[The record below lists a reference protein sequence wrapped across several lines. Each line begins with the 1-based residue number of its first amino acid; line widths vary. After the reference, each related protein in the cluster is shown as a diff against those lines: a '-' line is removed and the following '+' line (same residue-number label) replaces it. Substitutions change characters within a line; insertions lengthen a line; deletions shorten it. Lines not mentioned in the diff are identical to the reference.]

1 MMYNSVERKIAMI
14 NLGLENEEVEFKK
27 TTSEIDAALLSIGAM
42 LNKKGKGRIYFGVKN
57 NGDVIGQQIGDS
69 TLRDISRKISES
81 IRPMIYPSIYEMAE
95 NHGVIVV
102 EFNGNDRP
110 YSVNGKFYI
119 RSSDEDRQMD
129 IKELLKEI
137 NHTDSSNSIW
147 EKMDSDETLD
157 DIDENLLREYILK
170 ANRCGRI
177 KEEYTSAKE
186 VMSKLGLYNGNHINN
201 AGKILFSK
209 NKPLVLQLGV
219 FASDEMLSYID
230 IDRQRGNLFELIDKE
245 EQYIRQHM
253 DYAAEIVEFKRVE
266 EPEIPLD
273 AIREIVLNS
282 FCHSSFDL
290 SVNNKVYL
298 TPTRIVIFN
307 PGTFPAG
314 YTPDDFAYNG
324 VMSVLRNPLISQI
337 LYYSNEIDAWSSGFK
352 RVYDLCKRKHIKT
365 AYSKNDQGFA
375 FTFFRKG
382 FNDKSLSLD
391 ELIYT
396 IIVNNPRISSNEIA
410 KLVNK
415 TQRTVLASIKKLKD
429 MGKIERKGGNK
440 TGYWLIKDD
449 VKNK

>member
-1 MMYNSVERKIAMI
+1 MI
-14 NLGLENEEVEFKK
+14 NLGIENEEVEFKK
-27 TTSEIDAALLSIGAM
+27 TTSEIDAALLSMGAM
-42 LNKKGKGRIYFGVKN
+42 LNKNGKGRIFFGVKN

-81 IRPMIYPSIYEMAE
+81 IRPSIYPSIYEMKE

-119 RSSDEDRQMD
+119 RSSDEDKQMD

-157 DIDENLLREYILK
+157 DVDEELLKEYILK
-170 ANRCGRI
+170 ANQCGRI
-177 KEEYTSAKE
+177 KEKYTNIKE
-186 VMSKLGLYNGNHINN
+186 VMSKLGLYNSNYINN

-219 FASDEMLSYID
+219 FTSDEMLSYID
-230 IDRQRGNLFELIDKE
+230 IDRQSGNLFELIDKE
-245 EQYIRQHM
+245 EQYIKQHIN
-253 DYAAEIVEFKRVE
+253 YSAEIIELKRAE
-266 EPEIPLD
+266 EPEIPLE

-282 FCHSSFDL
+282 FCHSSFNL
-290 SVNNKVYL
+290 SVNYKVYL
-298 TPTRIVIFN
+298 TPTRVVVFN
-307 PGTFPAG
+307 PGSFPSG

-324 VMSVLRNPLISQI
+324 VMSVLRNPLVSQI
-337 LYYSNEIDAWSSGFK
+337 LYYSNDIDAWSSGFK
-352 RVYDLCKRKHIKT
+352 RVYTLCNKKNIKT
-365 AYSKNDQGFA
+365 TYLMNDQGFA

-382 FNDKSLSLD
+382 FNDTSLNLD
-391 ELIYT
+391 DLVYS
-396 IIVNNPRISSNEIA
+396 IIVNNPKISSSDIA

-415 TQRTVLASIKKLKD
+415 TQRTVLTSIKRLKD
-429 MGKIERKGGNK
+429 IGKIERAGGNK
-440 TGYWLIKDD
+440 AGYWI
-449 VKNK
+449 VKNKQ